1 MINSWIKTSL
11 IAYLLVCLL
20 IPFKGSSQSSSF
32 SISAQATSVE
42 LDSAGEANLNI
53 NDLTISVVGSA
64 SVSMSLSNTSFSCN
78 DLGLKKEVLTAVDEN
93 GNMAYDTVYVTVVDN
108 IAPWVTA
115 SDVTLYLDSSGTAS
129 FDTAAL
135 YQAFN
140 DNCNVSFNFTPQVF
154 NSGDIGAYLSAV
166 SSTDEAGNTTS
177 KNFVI
182 NVKDSLSPW
191 ISLFTDTVALNAS
204 GQGSLDTSAVIDY
217 IRDNCGI
224 RTIIFSD
231 LDFSAANL
239 GLNTITVSVR
249 DDNNNESVALTDIWV
264 VDLIDPNVKAK
275 DLVLPLDAS
284 GLGDIT
290 VFRWTTAARTTLVLT
305 LYILILRATT
315 VWTLGTTGWC

>member
-32 SISAQATSVE
+32 SVSAQATSVE

-64 SVSMSLSNTSFSCN
+64 SVTMSLSNTSFSCN

-93 GNMAYDTVYVTVVDN
+93 GNTAYDTVYVTVVDN

-154 NSGDIGAYLSAV
+154 NSGDRS
-166 SSTDEAGNTTS
+166 
-177 KNFVI
+177 
-182 NVKDSLSPW
+182 
-191 ISLFTDTVALNAS
+191 
-204 GQGSLDTSAVIDY
+204 
-217 IRDNCGI
+217 
-224 RTIIFSD
+224 
-231 LDFSAANL
+231 
-239 GLNTITVSVR
+239 
-249 DDNNNESVALTDIWV
+249 
-264 VDLIDPNVKAK
+264 
-275 DLVLPLDAS
+275 
-284 GLGDIT
+284 
-290 VFRWTTAARTTLVLT
+290 
-305 LYILILRATT
+305 
-315 VWTLGTTGWC
+315 